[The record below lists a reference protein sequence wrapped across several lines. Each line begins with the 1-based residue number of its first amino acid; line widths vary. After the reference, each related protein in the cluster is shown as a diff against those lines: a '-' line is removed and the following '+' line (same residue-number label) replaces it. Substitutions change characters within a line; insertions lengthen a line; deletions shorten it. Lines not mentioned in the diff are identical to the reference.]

1 MRKIRK
7 CPACGTYTLSE
18 TCSCSIKTILPK
30 PAKYSPEDKFAR
42 FRRQAKEEQRKQ
54 EGLL

>member
-18 TCSCSIKTILPK
+18 TCSCGTKTILPK